1 MTLWRGELGDVKM
14 CGEDVMDCNS
24 CSGDVIECD
33 SGEFGDDVIECD
45 SDAFGD
51 ACEGDVREV
60 CGDCCGED
68 RSEVVTGVGRE
79 GVLVLVVAVGVFERR
94 KGLAIGVRS
103 GVVPVVIV
111 RVCER
116 VEGEVILGT
125 GVMSELVGTGVAAE
139 DT

>member
-1 MTLWRGELGDVKM
+1 
-14 CGEDVMDCNS
+14 MDCNS
-24 CSGDVIECD
+24 CCDDVIECD

-45 SDAFGD
+45 SGEFGD
-51 ACEGDVREV
+51 ACEGDMREV

-79 GVLVLVVAVGVFERR
+79 GELVLVVAVGVFERR
-94 KGLAIGVRS
+94 EDLVVGVRS
-103 GVVPVVIV
+103 GVVPVVLV
-111 RVCER
+111 RVCES

-125 GVMSELVGTGVAAE
+125 GVRSELVGTGVAAE